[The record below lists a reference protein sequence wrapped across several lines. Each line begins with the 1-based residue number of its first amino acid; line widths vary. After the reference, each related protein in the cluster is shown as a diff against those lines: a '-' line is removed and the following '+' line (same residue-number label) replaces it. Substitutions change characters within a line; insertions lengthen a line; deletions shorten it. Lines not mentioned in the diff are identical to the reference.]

1 METNMGLIDRVIR
14 VSLALIVVIL
24 IATGVISGILA
35 VVLGIFAAIFI
46 LTSVIGFCP
55 LYKPFGI
62 RTCR

>member
-1 METNMGLIDRVIR
+1 METNMGIIDRVIR
-14 VSLALIVVIL
+14 VGLALVVVTL

-35 VVLGIFAAIFI
+35 IILGIFAAVFV

-62 RTCR
+62 RTCQ